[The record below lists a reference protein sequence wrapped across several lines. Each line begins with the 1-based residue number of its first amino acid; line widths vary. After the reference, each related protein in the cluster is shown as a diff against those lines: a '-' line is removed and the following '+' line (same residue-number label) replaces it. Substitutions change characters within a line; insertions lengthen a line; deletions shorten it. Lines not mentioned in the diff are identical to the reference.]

1 VSGAGLPAPAAHGF
15 WTLDQVAR
23 ALDGLAAGSVPAGPR
38 PLRAVA
44 TDTRALGGGEL
55 FVALA
60 GERYDA
66 HDYLADAVGAGAA
79 ALVVQDARRAA
90 GLGVPVYEVP
100 ETRLA
105 LGRLARH
112 WRRVWGQGGRLVV
125 GVAGS
130 NGKTSTKELLRAA
143 LGGARAVHA
152 TAANL
157 NNLVGVPLTLLA
169 TPPGAEVAV
178 VEMGTNAPGEIA
190 ALRAI
195 AEPDVLV
202 LTSIGEEH
210 LEGLG
215 DVAGVLREESDAFDG
230 AALAVTPADQPEV
243 AGAAR
248 GRARAVLSAGLD
260 AGDVRPERWWL
271 DPDGLGG
278 VVLDGV
284 EVRTPLRGAHNLRNL
299 MLALA
304 AARAVGVPVADAAR
318 GLAAM
323 PVPSMR
329 AAWQPLGRA
338 ALINDAY
345 NANPP
350 STRAAIDLVA
360 RAGRPEGGAPAR
372 QRVAVLGTMREL
384 GAHADRLHDE
394 VARRAVDAGLD
405 LVAGVGEVADALA
418 RVAPGD
424 PRVIAAPDPDALW
437 PLLAPRLAPDAVILL
452 KASRGVRLERL
463 VPYLEA
469 WAGAA
474 AAPADVTA

>member
-1 VSGAGLPAPAAHGF
+1 VSAAPLPAPAAHGF

-23 ALDGLAAGSVPAGPR
+23 ALAGVATGAVPSGPR
-38 PLRAVA
+38 PIRAVA
-44 TDTRALGGGEL
+44 TDTRALAPGDL

-66 HDYLADAVGAGAA
+66 HDYLAEAVQAGAA
-79 ALVVQDARRAA
+79 ALVVNDARRAA
-90 GLGVPVYEVP
+90 GLGVPAYEVTD
-100 ETRLA
+100 TRLA

-112 WRRVWGQGGRLVV
+112 WRRAWGQRDRLVI

-143 LGGARAVHA
+143 LGAAREVHA

-157 NNLVGVPLTLLA
+157 NNLVGVPLTLLG
-169 TPPGAEVAV
+169 TPPSADVAV

-190 ALRAI
+190 ALRAV
-195 AEPDVLV
+195 AEPDVV
-202 LTSIGEEH
+202 VMTSIGEEH

-215 DVAGVLREESDAFDG
+215 DLAGVLREESDAFDG

-243 AGAAR
+243 AEAAR
-248 GRARAVLSAGLD
+248 GRAQAVLSAGLD
-260 AGDVRPERWWL
+260 AGDVRAERWWL
-271 DPDGLGG
+271 DADGSGG
-278 VVLDGV
+278 LVLDGV

-304 AARAVGVPVADAAR
+304 AARAAGVSVADAAR

-350 STRAAIDLVA
+350 STRAAIDLIA
-360 RAGRPEGGAPAR
+360 AAGRAVGASPAR

-394 VARRAVDAGLD
+394 VARRAIDADLD
-405 LVAGVGEVADALA
+405 VIAAVGEVADALG

-424 PRVIAAPDPDALW
+424 PRVVTAADPDALW

-463 VPYLEA
+463 VPHLEA
-469 WAGAA
+469 WAGVA
-474 AAPADVTA
+474 AAPADPHV